1 MTTVSSAVSQE
12 DAEKLYIYARSGIIP
27 DNAPVK
33 KSTPKKDPKSEIEA
47 KKNIKEES
55 KSSIADT
62 KKIKN
67 EPKESP
73 KDERKEQTLGNSS
86 LNKNVTIKGGVV
98 MMAISKDI
106 RRATQDLDIDF
117 IRYSLDDSAI
127 EAFIEKL
134 NDKDIKIKI
143 TSPIKRLHH
152 QDYDGKRVFIDI
164 SDNFGNV
171 FSTKLDVGVHKDI
184 DIDQDEL
191 CFDLGI
197 DSNSVTLL
205 ANSKEQICVEK
216 IKSLLKFGITSTRY
230 KDIFDIYY
238 LINKSDFDKR
248 RFLNYLDKLIFGNE
262 LIEENN
268 ITELQNNLKYTLSN
282 KRFKS
287 MVNMAKNNWLGLSID
302 DTVNSILDFISSL
315 ELVEV

>member
-1 MTTVSSAVSQE
+1 
-12 DAEKLYIYARSGIIP
+12 
-27 DNAPVK
+27 
-33 KSTPKKDPKSEIEA
+33 
-47 KKNIKEES
+47 
-55 KSSIADT
+55 
-62 KKIKN
+62 
-67 EPKESP
+67 
-73 KDERKEQTLGNSS
+73 
-86 LNKNVTIKGGVV
+86 
-98 MMAISKDI
+98 MAISKDI

-152 QDYDGKRVFIDI
+152 QDYDGKRVFIEI
-164 SDNFGNV
+164 SDNFGNI
-171 FSTKLDVGVHKDI
+171 FSTKLDIGVHKDI

-191 CFDLGI
+191 CFDLGTH
-197 DSNSVTLL
+197 SNNVILL

-238 LINKSDFDKR
+238 LINKSDFDKY
-248 RFLNYLDKLIFGNE
+248 RFLTYLDKLIFKNE
-262 LIEENN
+262 LIEEND
-268 ITELQNNLKYTLSN
+268 IAELQNSLKFTLSN

-287 MVNMAKNNWLGLSID
+287 MVNTAKNNWLELSID
-302 DTVNSILDFISSL
+302 DTINSILDFISSL
-315 ELVEV
+315 ELVEA